1 MPLRALKITFLLTLS
16 LALASACT
24 TTKAKRK
31 DPKRK
36 AAPVE
41 VPPSAEEACAK
52 GLLRE
57 CETAVTGFI
66 RDGSLEEGRVLAKR
80 LMSVRRSEGLALL
93 NAVDDAEK
101 QREAA
106 RRSSR
111 VACEQG
117 SVRACRVLAN
127 TLIAEKRI
135 DEGLPML
142 RRACK
147 LDDGKACYDVV
158 AHLKSDKEQAKLLAR
173 SCDLRFARGCH
184 DLGESI
190 DATGRVPEAAKAF
203 ASGCSLGHP
212 ESCAV
217 VARNAYADG
226 DVAGGRRDA
235 TKACAGGVRFGCFI
249 QAMAASQLG
258 HLDEARKLLGSL
270 CAVDAFS
277 CRELALLELTQ
288 GRKGEASKHF
298 ATACQRNDLPA
309 CAQVARGELAAGRR
323 DQALELFRKLC
334 DAADPQ
340 ACLSAG
346 LALEQNADRLAQ
358 EDGAGSKQVGPLLS
372 EAAARL
378 HKACELRVGVG
389 CLKMGF
395 LKEKGKDV
403 QGAQQY
409 FTAACSTG
417 EPTACEILG
426 KPLPPNPDDSLL
438 PERTAE
444 NVEKECD
451 GGSIE
456 ACWTLIGMPQLAH

>member
-1 MPLRALKITFLLTLS
+1 LLLTLS
-16 LALASACT
+16 LALTVACT

-31 DPKRK
+31 EPKRK

-41 VPPSAEEACAK
+41 LPPSAEEACNK

-57 CETAVTGFI
+57 CETAVTGSI
-66 RDGSLEEGRVLAKR
+66 RDGKLDEGRALAKR
-80 LMSVRRSEGLALL
+80 LMSVRRSEGIALL

-101 QREAA
+101 RREAA

-127 TLIAEKRI
+127 MLISEKRI
-135 DEGLPML
+135 EEGLPML
-142 RRACK
+142 QRACK
-147 LDDGKACYDVV
+147 LNDGKACYDVV
-158 AHLKSDKEQAKLLAR
+158 AHVKSSKEQVKHLAR
-173 SCDLRFARGCH
+173 SCELRFAPGCH

-190 DATGRVPEAAKAF
+190 DASGQVPEAAKAF
-203 ASGCSLGHP
+203 TSGCGLGHP

-217 VARNAYADG
+217 VARNAYSGG
-226 DVAGGRRDA
+226 DVQAGRRDA
-235 TKACAGGVRFGCFI
+235 AKACAGGVRFGCFI

-258 HLDEARKLLGSL
+258 HVDEARKLLGTL
-270 CAVDAFS
+270 CASDAFS

-288 GRKGEASKHF
+288 GRKAEANKHF

-309 CAQVARGELAAGRR
+309 CAQVARTELAAGRR
-323 DQALELFRKLC
+323 DQALELFKKLC
-334 DAADPQ
+334 DAELPQ

-346 LALEQNADRLAQ
+346 LILEQNADRLAQ
-358 EDGAGSKQVGPLLS
+358 DDGPESKGVGSLLT

-378 HKACELRVGVG
+378 HKACELQVGVG
-389 CLKMGF
+389 CLKMGYV
-395 LKEKGKDV
+395 KEKGKDAE
-403 QGAQQY
+403 GAQQY
-409 FTAACSTG
+409 FTAACATG

-426 KPLPPNPDDSLL
+426 KPLPSSPADSLL
-438 PERTAE
+438 PARIAE

-456 ACWTLIGMPQLAH
+456 ACWTLIGLPQLAH